1 MIQLLTTMTGRDVQQ
16 WIGGGVCL
24 LDRTE
29 PVKYIT
35 TSRERVVVRTLESA
49 EDTIIS
55 FGQLD
60 RLSAYW
66 PRCGSLNVPGG
77 AIYLLRQQQQQYRR
91 TYNPRALTI
100 IYPDK
105 WGMLKANPDFISRY
119 ANTLD
124 DRVVMAAFNPEYPSW
139 DDAMLM
145 LADQPNVAINEQI
158 ILGGTPDSLTVYH
171 KGKKCGNLIAG
182 NFIPAGRA
190 LPLERIYKLL
200 QGRITVC

>member
-35 TSRERVVVRTLESA
+35 VSRERVVVRAVGTSNDTVLEMG
-49 EDTIIS
+49 EI
-55 FGQLD
+55 D

-91 TYNPRALTI
+91 TYNPRALMI
-100 IYPDK
+100 VYPDK
-105 WGMLKANPDFISRY
+105 WAMLKTNPSFVTRY

-124 DRVVMAAFNPEYPSW
+124 DRVIAAAFNPQYPSW

-145 LADQPNVAINEQI
+145 LEDQPNVAINEQI
-158 ILGGTPDSLTVYH
+158 ILGGTPDSLLVYH
-171 KGKKCGNLIAG
+171 KGKKCGTLING
-182 NFIPAGRA
+182 NFVPAGRA
-190 LPLERIYKLL
+190 LPLTRIYKLL

>member
-1 MIQLLTTMTGRDVQQ
+1 MTGRDVQQ

-35 TSRERVVVRTLESA
+35 VNRDRIIVRALNTANDTLIELSEA
-49 EDTIIS
+49 
-55 FGQLD
+55 D
-60 RLSAYW
+60 RLAAYW

-105 WGMLKANPDFISRY
+105 WAMLKVNPAFVRRY
-119 ANTLD
+119 SNVLD
-124 DRVVMAAFNPEYPSW
+124 DAVVGAAFNPEYPSW

-145 LADQPNVAINEQI
+145 LEGQPNVAINEQI
-158 ILGGTPDSLTVYH
+158 ILGGTPDLLTVYH
-171 KGKKCGNLIAG
+171 KGKKCGNLING
-182 NFIPAGRA
+182 NFVPAGRA
-190 LPLERIYKLL
+190 LPLSRIYKLL